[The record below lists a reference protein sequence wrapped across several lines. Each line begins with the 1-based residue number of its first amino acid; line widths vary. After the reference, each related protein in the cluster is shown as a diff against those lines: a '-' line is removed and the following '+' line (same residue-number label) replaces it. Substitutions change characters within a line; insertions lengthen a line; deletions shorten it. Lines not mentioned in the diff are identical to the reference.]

1 MALQYC
7 SKHQRLF
14 AVRQNQWIAFP
25 SELITRIKEL
35 YQRFPLPEFEVIEV
49 RCDQCEKTD
58 RQTSGEQLDT
68 PDHGE

>member
-25 SELITRIKEL
+25 SDLITRIKEL

-49 RCDQCEKTD
+49 RCDQCEEID